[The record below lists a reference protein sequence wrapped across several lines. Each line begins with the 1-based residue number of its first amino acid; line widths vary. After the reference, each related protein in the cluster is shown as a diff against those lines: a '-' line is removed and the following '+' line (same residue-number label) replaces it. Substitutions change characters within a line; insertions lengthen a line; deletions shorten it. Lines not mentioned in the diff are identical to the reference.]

1 MHTYQREVLQDPAC
15 GEITID
21 HDPSSGAIFIEFER
35 FETNDAV
42 VIPLLRVSLT
52 MEHVAAWIEGV
63 LTQRCGRR
71 CKRIGSWGDGSN
83 KRLQAMLKLTQADA
97 SLVYCTHHGPK
108 VILVRDGRV
117 LKVPFCLTYTLGD
130 LLGVIREEA
139 RHDDDVSHPCIRS
152 FADFVRGLVP

>member
-1 MHTYQREVLQDPAC
+1 
-15 GEITID
+15 
-21 HDPSSGAIFIEFER
+21 
-35 FETNDAV
+35 

-83 KRLQAMLKLTQADA
+83 KRLPAMLKLTQADA

-139 RHDDDVSHPCIRS
+139 RHDDDVSHPHRLVAPLLRPRPHAVSRYLLSPRPRS
-152 FADFVRGLVP
+152 PADRLCRQRTPAALP

>member
-1 MHTYQREVLQDPAC
+1 MRTYQREVLHDPAC

-21 HDPSSGAIFIEFER
+21 HDPSGGAIFIEFER

-63 LTQRCGRR
+63 LAQRCGRR
-71 CKRIGSWGDGSN
+71 CTRVGWGDGSD
-83 KRLQAMLKLTQADA
+83 KRLRAMLKLTEADA
-97 SLVYCTHHGPK
+97 SLVYCAHHGPN

-117 LKVPFCLTYTLGD
+117 LKVPFCLTHTMGD
-130 LLGVIREEA
+130 LLGVVRESA
-139 RHDDDVSHPCIRS
+139 PHIDSTQPCIRS
-152 FADFVRGLVP
+152 FAEFVRGLVP